1 MVGPELQKRA
11 RKERTPEPPVANMTF
26 LSVGWWSISQSPL
39 AVSEYQHILVEL
51 KSFCASLGK
60 NFPALRKG
68 GQRDELVKP

>member
-1 MVGPELQKRA
+1 M
-11 RKERTPEPPVANMTF
+11 ANMTF

-68 GQRDELVKP
+68 GQRDELARP